1 MIMTDYKMGKPYLAT
16 FMPKQMKAQWD
27 FQIRFNV
34 KDDRKQTL
42 VTSLI
47 ISLFYLTDNQRGK
60 KPNVTLN
67 NLKELS

>member
-1 MIMTDYKMGKPYLAT
+1 MIVTIYKIGKPYLAT
-16 FMPKQMKAQWD
+16 FMQKQIKAQWD

-42 VTSLI
+42 VTSLTV
-47 ISLFYLTDNQRGK
+47 SLFYLTDNQRGK

-67 NLKELS
+67 SLKELS